1 MAGQKDVQGSTH
13 AWGTPWGHSSPPPV
27 GSHPGGVWGAEPQ
40 RGGGETQQR
49 GHRSTT
55 AAFAARGEE
64 TRTRGRAHT
73 RTALRPGPRGG
84 CRRGG
89 PAPVPVPVEEAARCG
104 AVRRALTRRWRRSG
118 ARRWRCGAEVPG
130 PGGGGGGAGR
140 GGAGRLRTGAGTA
153 GSARA
158 ARCSGCGPERRRAAR
173 DGAARSGSGWNGVG
187 GAGCG
192 LRAGVRADRSRL
204 CAHRQRAPSVRGAGA
219 RAAMCPRCTHT
230 PCAHSPACM
239 ATRWLCTPKGT
250 LREHTCSQHGLHTH
264 PPMPA
269 VRCLHAHFGTRTR
282 CAHTISAA

>member
-1 MAGQKDVQGSTH
+1 MAGQKGVQGSTH

-118 ARRWRCGAEVPG
+118 ARRWRCGAVRRCRAP
-130 PGGGGGGAGR
+130 AAAAAAR
-140 GGAGRLRTGAGTA
+140 GGAGLGGSAPGRALPALRAPPAAPGAAPNGAARRGTGRHGAARDGTAWGVRAAGCGRVSVLTAA
-153 GSARA
+153 GSARTGNA
-158 ARCSGCGPERRRAAR
+158 PRVCAVRVHGPRCAPGARTPPVRTALLV
-173 DGAARSGSGWNGVG
+173 WPP
-187 GAGCG
+187 AGC
-192 LRAGVRADRSRL
+192 
-204 CAHRQRAPSVRGAGA
+204 AHPEEAPCGNTPVHSTG
-219 RAAMCPRCTHT
+219 CTHT
-230 PCAHSPACM
+230 P
-239 ATRWLCTPKGT
+239 
-250 LREHTCSQHGLHTH
+250 
-264 PPMPA
+264 
-269 VRCLHAHFGTRTR
+269 RCPQ
-282 CAHTISAA
+282 